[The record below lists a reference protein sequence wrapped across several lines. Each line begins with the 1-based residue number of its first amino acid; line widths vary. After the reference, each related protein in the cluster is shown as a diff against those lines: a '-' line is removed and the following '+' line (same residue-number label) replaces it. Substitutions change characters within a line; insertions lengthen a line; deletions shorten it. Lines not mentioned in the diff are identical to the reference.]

1 MATPRMAAK
10 AGIPKQ
16 PPFKGLRQETT
27 KKSGPQ
33 PPIPGKKPASSK
45 PFAKKG
51 KGGMSG
57 IGGDKSKG
65 Y

>member
-1 MATPRMAAK
+1 MATPRKSAK

-16 PPFKGLRQETT
+16 PPFGGLSAQA

-33 PPIPGKKPASSK
+33 PPIPGKKPAKPSVGKGRPFSK
-45 PFAKKG
+45 PGAPKPG
-51 KGGMSG
+51 L
-57 IGGDKSKG
+57 

>member
-16 PPFKGLRQETT
+16 PPFKGLRGETT

-33 PPIPGKKPASSK
+33 PPIKGSKPASSK

-51 KGGMSG
+51 KSG
-57 IGGDKSKG
+57 QAGFGGDKSKG

>member
-1 MATPRMAAK
+1 MATPRYAGPPGAPK
-10 AGIPKQ
+10 A
-16 PPFKGLRQETT
+16 PPFKKLSQPTT

-33 PPIPGKKPASSK
+33 PPIKGSKPASSK

-51 KGGMSG
+51 KSG
-57 IGGDKSKG
+57 QAGFGGDKSKG